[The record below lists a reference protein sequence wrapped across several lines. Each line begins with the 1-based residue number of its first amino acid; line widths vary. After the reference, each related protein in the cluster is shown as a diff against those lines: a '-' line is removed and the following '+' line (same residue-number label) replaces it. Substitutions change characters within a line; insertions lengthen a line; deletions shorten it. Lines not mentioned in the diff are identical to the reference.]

1 MEKTDVSSYMEEMVC
16 SVVELK
22 FQPERLDLVM
32 EEVRVLLEAGYD
44 VAIERVFEDEFV
56 PPRLIYYSVNIRCNM
71 NIVDETGRV
80 NDKDDK

>member
-1 MEKTDVSSYMEEMVC
+1 MEKEDVISYMEDVVN

-22 FQPERLDLVM
+22 FQPDRLDLVL

-56 PPRLIYYSVNIRCNM
+56 PPRLVYYSINIRCEM
-71 NIVDETGRV
+71 DVIDETKGG
-80 NDKDDK
+80 KQG